1 MKTAILLRGLSRHY
15 EKSIPLYRQLYPNAD
30 FYFHTWDIDGRRK
43 DNTKRHSYSLDTV
56 DNNKLI
62 NSINPVKYKISNYND
77 TLPELEAA
85 VEKFLDQNS
94 IKKEELVNEAYPYIL
109 NSIFCQIYSYSQVLN
124 LVDDSKYSNI
134 LVSRFDFHPQ
144 FKVEIIGHDTV
155 LCSTPTHGKSGTD
168 SIHLFNISN
177 INKMR
182 TIYDELLDF
191 KQKELLMIKKPGH
204 PLFLNVE
211 NWYYWFFDK
220 LNLKLIP
227 HGVGNIIR

>member
-56 DNNKLI
+56 DCTKLVEY
-62 NSINPVKYKISNYND
+62 INPVKYKISNYND
-77 TLPELEAA
+77 TLPELES
-85 VEKFLDQNS
+85 VIEKFLEQNN

-124 LVDDSKYSNI
+124 LVKGSNYSNI
-134 LVSRFDFHPQ
+134 LVSRFDFFPQ
-144 FKVEIIGHDTV
+144 FKVETINLNSVI
-155 LCSTPTHGKSGTD
+155 CSTPTHGESGTD
-168 SIHLFNISN
+168 SVHMFNTCN
-177 INKMR
+177 LNKMR
-182 TIYDELLDF
+182 TIYNELLDF

-204 PLFLNVE
+204 PIFLKVE

-227 HGVGNIIR
+227 QGKGNIIR